1 MAITAAIPHDKGI
14 DNTLSLSQDGYMFI
28 KKRVDKYQSNL
39 FETRLLGQKAICIS
53 GEEAAKIF
61 YDEQYFKRNGAIP
74 KWVQKTLFGINAIH
88 TMDGEAH
95 ANRKLLFMSLMT
107 PAHQKRL
114 SELVMEGWQASISK
128 WESAKEIILFN
139 EARNILC
146 RATCQFAGVLLSEF
160 EVKDWAEDFSAM
172 VDAFGAVGPR
182 HIKGRKARKRVEEW
196 IGDVIKDVR
205 DGKLKAEEDSALYAM
220 AFHREI
226 DGRQMDIQTA
236 AVELINVIRPIIAI
250 SYFITFT
257 ALALNEHP
265 KYKEKLLSG
274 DNNELDMFVQEVR
287 RYYPFVPYLGARVRK
302 DFIWDQCEFKK
313 GMLVLLDVY
322 GTNHDSQIWENP
334 YEFRPER
341 FKERKSNLFDLIPQG
356 GGDAAKGHRCP
367 GEDIT
372 VEIMKVSLNFL
383 VNNMEYEVPA
393 QDLSYSLSKMP
404 TLPKSGFIMSNIK
417 PKFQTTAI

>member
-1 MAITAAIPHDKGI
+1 MLITTAIPHDKGI
-14 DNTLSLSQDGYMFI
+14 DNTLSLSQDGYIFI

-39 FETRLLGQKAICIS
+39 FETCLLGQKVICIS

-61 YDEQYFKRNGAIP
+61 YDEQHFKRNGAIP

-88 TMDGEAH
+88 TTDDEAH

-139 EARNILC
+139 ETRNILC
-146 RATCQFAGVLLSEF
+146 RAACQFAGIPLSEF

-182 HIKGRKARKRVEEW
+182 HFKGRKARNRVEEW
-196 IGDVIKDVR
+196 ISDVIKDVR

-226 DGRQMDIQTA
+226 DGRQFDTQTA
-236 AVELINVIRPIIAI
+236 AVELINVIRPIIAV
-250 SYFITFT
+250 SFFITFT

-265 KYKEKLLSG
+265 KCKEKLLSG

-302 DFIWDQCEFKK
+302 DFIWNQCEFKK

-334 YEFRPER
+334 YEFKPER
-341 FKERKSNLFDLIPQG
+341 FKERKSNLYNFIPQG

-372 VEIMKVSLNFL
+372 VEIMKISLNFL

-417 PKFQTTAI
+417 PKFQTTVI

>member
-1 MAITAAIPHDKGI
+1 MPVTAAIPHDKGI
-14 DNTLSLSQDGYMFI
+14 DNTLSLSKDGYMFI
-28 KKRVDKYQSNL
+28 KKRVDKYQFNL
-39 FETRLLGQKAICIS
+39 FETHLLGQKVICIS

-61 YDEQYFKRNGAIP
+61 YDEQYFKRDGAIP
-74 KWVQKTLFGINAIH
+74 KRVQKTLFGINAIH
-88 TMDGEAH
+88 TMDDEAH

-107 PAHQKRL
+107 PAHQKCL
-114 SELVMEGWQASISK
+114 LELVMEGWQASISK

-146 RATCQFAGVLLSEF
+146 RATCQFAGVPLSEF

-182 HIKGRKARKRVEEW
+182 HIKGRKARNRVEEW
-196 IGDVIKDVR
+196 ISDVIKDVR

-226 DGRQMDIQTA
+226 GGRQFDTQTA
-236 AVELINVIRPIIAI
+236 AVELINIIRPIVAV
-250 SYFITFT
+250 SFFITFT

-265 KYKEKLLSG
+265 KCKEKLLSG
-274 DNNELDMFVQEVR
+274 DSNELDMFVQEVR

-302 DFIWDQCEFKK
+302 DFVWNQCEFKE

-322 GTNHDSQIWENP
+322 GTNHDSKIWENP

-341 FKERKSNLFDLIPQG
+341 FKERKSNLFDFIPQG